1 MWCWGE
7 KDLYQA
13 GKDVQKIRVINDVAI
28 EMSSEKTVLKR
39 WKEYL
44 EELMNE
50 ENQKRMDGGQ
60 FHGP

>member
-1 MWCWGE
+1 M
-7 KDLYQA
+7 YQA

-50 ENQKRMDGGQ
+50 ENQERMDGGQ